1 MFFTSLLNIS
11 LLRTLSVDN
20 QWRLL
25 SDAGWNGMNELMD
38 GLEWWEGGA
47 EELVEVGG
55 HAGEYQKSKIKNQK
69 SKIKNQKS
77 KIKNQKSKIKNQKSK
92 IKNQKSK
99 IKNLTN
105 SQTQKLIKSKT
116 PSKIQNLQSLDMTQ
130 LFNGRFDFDRSHHC
144 SVAVQPHRRHVPPIT
159 YHLVQSGGRCEEF
172 EFRGLRLPAKRRE
185 EYYFRLSVD
194 DGLAEPLELCWGV
207 ARQERLTRGQWRG
220 KSEGKE

>member
-1 MFFTSLLNIS
+1 
-11 LLRTLSVDN
+11 
-20 QWRLL
+20 
-25 SDAGWNGMNELMD
+25 MNELMD

-47 EELVEVGG
+47 EELVEVG
-55 HAGEYQKSKIKNQK
+55 EVMQVNIKNQKSKIKKSKIKNQK
-69 SKIKNQKS
+69 SQTHKLTNSQTHKLTNSQTHKLTNS
-77 KIKNQKSKIKNQKSK
+77 QTHK
-92 IKNQKSK
+92 
-99 IKNLTN
+99 LTN
-105 SQTQKLIKSKT
+105 SQTQKLLK
-116 PSKIQNLQSLDMTQ
+116 SKIQNLQSLDMTQ